1 MELLRKVIRLG
12 EVIAFHSIVKQRPQR
27 ACSVRS
33 HLTESLESI
42 TSFRA
47 LFRITGM
54 NSQRCEIKLI
64 KVIVGLFLYRGRELF
79 LLLGKISFS
88 ASQPACDDVKSRRV
102 PISWSDPIE
111 RFSRYIELS
120 KAQGRR
126 SKIELTI
133 RVFWKQSRYFFAPRD
148 GLFEVLFFRC
158 LCQNV
163 ERR

>member
-1 MELLRKVIRLG
+1 
-12 EVIAFHSIVKQRPQR
+12 
-27 ACSVRS
+27 
-33 HLTESLESI
+33 
-42 TSFRA
+42 
-47 LFRITGM
+47 ITGM
-54 NSQRCEIKLI
+54 NSQRCEIKTI
-64 KVIVGLFLYRGRELF
+64 KVIVGLFLYRGRELL

-88 ASQPACDDVKSRRV
+88 ASQPACDDVKSSRV
-102 PISWSDPIE
+102 PISWSDPIK